1 MIPLTNRS
9 STTTQKLQAFLGGAA
24 ATTNPTVTVS
34 SYIVPP
40 QSKTVSGTN
49 GSIAGDPS
57 EYRCAPQFTVL
68 AGATETDIADAPP
81 EGSVKDINFISIYN
95 TDTASVTVTVCV
107 DDNGTNR
114 LLIKATLGTLESLY
128 YEDGRGWYST
138 DANGAIKTTSSA
150 YTPSVSAFF
159 AYNSADDTNQTGNG
173 ATVTVDFDTEV
184 FDVLGEFS
192 ADTFTALSTGKY
204 AFQTSVRMSA
214 IPAGCTSCLFTI
226 VSSNTSVAFLN
237 EVFVAAT
244 WSAKH
249 ASAAATLDLDAGDT
263 AIVRVQFSG
272 GAGNTATVEGQGSPF
287 TTWFSGSKVAA

>member
-57 EYRCAPQFTVL
+57 EYRSAPQFTVL

-138 DANGAIKTTSSA
+138 DANGAIKTAISQIPMAPLFLAS
-150 YTPSVSAFF
+150 
-159 AYNSADDTNQTGNG
+159 NSTTDTNQTGNG
-173 ATVTVDFDTEV
+173 ATVTIDFDNEI
-184 FDVLGEFS
+184 FDVTSNFS
-192 ADTFTALSTGKY
+192 ADTFTAPITGKY
-204 AFQTSVRMSA
+204 QFNTVVRTSA
-214 IPAGCTSCLFTI
+214 IPAGATTFTLRIVTSNNSYTETYIYTAGTFTTFSGAI
-226 VSSNTSVAFLN
+226 STIADMDAADTASV
-237 EVFVAAT
+237 
-244 WSAKH
+244 
-249 ASAAATLDLDAGDT
+249 TLTISGGAGDT
-263 AIVRVQFSG
+263 ASVNGNAAPTLVTYFSGVRVG
-272 GAGNTATVEGQGSPF
+272 
-287 TTWFSGSKVAA
+287 